1 MYSIRVSKEYKRQYK
16 KLSETRK
23 ELVDGIVKKL
33 ADNKPL
39 EAKYK
44 DHPLKGIYKD
54 FRECHVKPDLLLVY
68 QKQDD
73 VLVLTCV
80 SVGSHSELF

>member
-16 KLSETRK
+16 KLSEARK

-33 ADNKPL
+33 ADNEPL

-54 FRECHVKPDLLLVY
+54 FRECHVKPYLLLVY

>member
-1 MYSIRVSKEYKRQYK
+1 MKDNTK

-23 ELVDGIVKKL
+23 ELIDSIVKKL
-33 ADNKPL
+33 ADNEPL

-73 VLVLTCV
+73 ILALTCV

>member
-16 KLSETRK
+16 KLSEARK

-33 ADNKPL
+33 ADNEPL